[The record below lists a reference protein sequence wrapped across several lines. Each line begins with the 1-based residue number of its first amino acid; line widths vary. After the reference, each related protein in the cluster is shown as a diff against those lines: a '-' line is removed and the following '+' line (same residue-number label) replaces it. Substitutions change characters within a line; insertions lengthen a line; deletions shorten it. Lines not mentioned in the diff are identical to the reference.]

1 MIAIDW
7 GTSALRGALLDRQG
21 GVLQERSAPMGILHV
36 PPGGFEAVFNDL
48 FGDWMRPPSQVALMA
63 GMVGSQQGWQEAA
76 YCPCPARAQ
85 DIAGALRWVQAGRI
99 AIVPGLSC
107 QHAGLPDAPELS
119 QVPDVMR
126 GEETQILGALAATGL
141 KDATLVL
148 PGTHSK
154 WARVRDQRIEDFTS
168 YMTGEVYQLLRHHS
182 LLARTLPPADDPT
195 TTADDEAFTWGVR
208 RALQGGGLLHTAF
221 SVRTLSLFRQVPS
234 QRLPDYLSGLV
245 IGEEVRHHAPDPAT
259 PVLLVGASVLT
270 ARYQRA
276 LALAGV
282 QARPLEGS
290 VTWAGLW
297 RLARELDLKA

>member
-245 IGEEVRHHAPDPAT
+245 IGEEVRHRAPDPAT
-259 PVLLVGASVLT
+259 PVLLVGASALT

>member
-195 TTADDEAFTWGVR
+195 TADDEAFTWGVR

-259 PVLLVGASVLT
+259 PVLLVGASALT